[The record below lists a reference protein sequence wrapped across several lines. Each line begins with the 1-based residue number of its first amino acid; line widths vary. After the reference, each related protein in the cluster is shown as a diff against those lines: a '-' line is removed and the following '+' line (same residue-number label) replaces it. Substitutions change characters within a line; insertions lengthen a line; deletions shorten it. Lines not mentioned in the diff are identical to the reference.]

1 MGLDTI
7 ELVLYTE
14 RHFGVSVPDERAER
28 TVTVEQFAH
37 LLCELRAQTP
47 APLVYAVVLLQL
59 QQLIA
64 KHFKIPLA
72 KITPNARFVEDLGLD
87 Q

>member
-7 ELVLYTE
+7 ELVMAAE
-14 RHFGVSVPDERAER
+14 EHFGVSVPEERAEK

-37 LLCELRAQTP
+37 LLCELRANT
-47 APLVYAVVLLQL
+47 AIPLPYDDVLVQL
-59 QQLIA
+59 QELVSRKFRIPIA
-64 KHFKIPLA
+64 QIVLE
-72 KITPNARFVEDLGLD
+72 ARFVEDLGLD